1 MKRLALIAIAAAGF
15 YRSLEVPALAQKAA
29 EKPATRAV
37 KTPEPPRAPVAEAA
51 MTVVVFN
58 QRDTSSADLAQYY
71 AGKRGIPKDH
81 ILALSCATEEE
92 ISRAEYDRDIAHP
105 LREIFEKRGWWKL
118 RDEDSPAGRV
128 TETSIRYM
136 ALIRGMPLKI
146 KHTSEPYEGDKPA
159 GLPQIATRND
169 AAVDSELSVLGVY
182 SRVISGVMNNP
193 FFRSTLAIAEAN
205 LPPLL
210 MVCRLDAPTP
220 EIVRRMIDDSL
231 AAEQRGLRGFA
242 YIDARGIKD
251 GGLVE
256 GDKWLFGA
264 ANVARRK
271 GMPVVFD
278 LGEGLFPAPYPMTHA
293 AVYLGWYSEH
303 VTGPFVRPDFKFER
317 GGIAA
322 HIHSFSASTLRDPK
336 HNWCGPL
343 LASGAAA
350 TLGNVYEPFLGLTT
364 NLDLFFDRLR
374 SGFTFGES
382 CYMSQQVLSWMSTFV
397 GDPLYRP
404 FRGNEQTPVGGPP
417 NEWEAYRL
425 GTEAWFSQ
433 GAEAGTSM
441 LNASAQKFHSGMILE
456 GLGLLQLAANDT
468 ANAVNSFE
476 QAATVYRDPSDVLRA
491 TIHEVFQLKAL
502 GRIPEAI
509 ALSRKR
515 LEKYPRQSGSEVL
528 KVVEAEM
535 TMASGGPAQRR

>member
-1 MKRLALIAIAAAGF
+1 
-15 YRSLEVPALAQKAA
+15 
-29 EKPATRAV
+29 
-37 KTPEPPRAPVAEAA
+37 
-51 MTVVVFN
+51 
-58 QRDTSSADLAQYY
+58 
-71 AGKRGIPKDH
+71 
-81 ILALSCATEEE
+81 
-92 ISRAEYDRDIAHP
+92 
-105 LREIFEKRGWWKL
+105 
-118 RDEDSPAGRV
+118 
-128 TETSIRYM
+128 
-136 ALIRGMPLKI
+136 
-146 KHTSEPYEGDKPA
+146 
-159 GLPQIATRND
+159 
-169 AAVDSELSVLGVY
+169 
-182 SRVISGVMNNP
+182 
-193 FFRSTLAIAEAN
+193 
-205 LPPLL
+205 
-210 MVCRLDAPTP
+210 
-220 EIVRRMIDDSL
+220 
-231 AAEQRGLRGFA
+231 
-242 YIDARGIKD
+242 
-251 GGLVE
+251 
-256 GDKWLFGA
+256 
-264 ANVARRK
+264 
-271 GMPVVFD
+271 
-278 LGEGLFPAPYPMTHA
+278 MTHA

-317 GGIAA
+317 GAIAA

-382 CYMSQQVLSWMSTFV
+382 CYMSQPVLSWMNTFV

-404 FRGNEQTPVGGPP
+404 FPANEQTLSGGPRD
-417 NEWEAYRL
+417 EWEAYRL

-433 GAEAGTSM
+433 GVEAGTST
-441 LNASAQKFHSGMILE
+441 LKASAQKFHSGMILE

-468 ANAVNSFE
+468 VNALNSFE
-476 QAATVYRDPSDVLRA
+476 QAATVYREPSDVLRA